1 MLQTLSRNHK
11 TIAWFLVNLFYSQL
25 ILSASEAKANDRYF
39 PVLEKSYSRSWNIP
53 VKSKSHFAGTYTG
66 QRPEN
71 ISVNRVRQQKQAPAT
86 VKQTF
91 TTGPTQ
97 PEMQAFQSVNSNN
110 MVDLFSGDFSYNI
123 PLLDVGGYP
132 VNIAYRSGVGMDD
145 DASWVGLGWNINPG
159 SITRNMRGLPDDF
172 NGGADTVKKVAHI
185 KDNITFGA
193 TVGFNTELVGL
204 PIMSVGSSMGIFHST
219 YNGWGVEAGL
229 NASLNAG
236 S

>member
-97 PEMQAFQSVNSNN
+97 PEMQSFQSVNTNN
-110 MVDLFSGDFSYNI
+110 MVDLFTGDFSYNI

-132 VNIAYRSGVGMDD
+132 VNIFYSAGITMDQE
-145 DASWVGLGWNINPG
+145 ASWVGLGWNINPG
-159 SITRNMRGLPDDF
+159 TISRNMRGLPDDYNGVDEITKEQSMRQDLTVGV
-172 NGGADTVKKVAHI
+172 NGGKEWEILGTPFAANANV
-185 KDNITFGA
+185 
-193 TVGFNTELVGL
+193 
-204 PIMSVGSSMGIFHST
+204 GIF
-219 YNGWGVEAGL
+219 YNNRRGIGL
-229 NASLNAG
+229 EG
-236 S
+236 GIGGEFTI